1 MGYRVYGRKNTGF
14 CRSSLNFFLLF
25 IFHRM
30 WMKKSSMTGTNKCS
44 RVSTKPARKKVTK
57 FDPEN

>member
-1 MGYRVYGRKNTGF
+1 MGYMVEKIQVF
-14 CRSSLNFFLLF
+14 VEAFLIFFLLF